1 MVLRKHFDG
10 ISGGQ
15 KPVFELCL
23 DAWRKENTQTVRQFM
38 SLSEEYEFSYIS
50 ILIHKHYFYEV
61 IL

>member
-1 MVLRKHFDG
+1 MVLCKHFDG
-10 ISGGQ
+10 ISVGQ

-50 ILIHKHYFYEV
+50 ILIHRLV
-61 IL
+61 IFMN